1 MSETEMKVL
10 LIAPLI
16 LTLAACG
23 DGSQKMTPL
32 DHDREDC
39 RNLGGQLEVQPKEV
53 YCHLPNGEVLDG
65 LDLILG

>member
-1 MSETEMKVL
+1 MKVL
-10 LIAPLI
+10 FIAPLI

-23 DGSQKMTPL
+23 DGTPKMTPL

-39 RNLGGQLEVQPKEV
+39 SNLGGQLEVQSKEV
-53 YCHLPNGEVLDG
+53 YCHLPKGEVLDG